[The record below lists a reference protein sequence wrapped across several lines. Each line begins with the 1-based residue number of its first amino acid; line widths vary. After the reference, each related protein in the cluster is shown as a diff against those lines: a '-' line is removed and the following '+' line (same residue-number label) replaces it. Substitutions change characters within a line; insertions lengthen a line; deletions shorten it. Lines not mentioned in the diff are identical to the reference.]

1 MVIPV
6 TNPSFSSIQS
16 ELGGSNPITMGEY
29 TAWTEK
35 ASATSNVRM
44 ANFRGGFGMTV
55 GKHSISNSKG
65 PGTSDYY
72 GYSNLQNWNVQ
83 NGSVTSTTM
92 IMPSGTL
99 GAVYYAT
106 TENRVTYVV
115 QTGSNSNSGWTT
127 LTIKGYTYNRASAT
141 SYSYS
146 SPNATW
152 IFTTSTNPFGGVYG
166 DTTLIQVV

>member
-6 TNPSFSSIQS
+6 TNPSFGSIQT
-16 ELGGSNPITMGEY
+16 ELGGSNPIYMGEY
-29 TAWTEK
+29 TAWTEE
-35 ASATSNVRM
+35 SSSTNEVGMSQ
-44 ANFRGGFGMTV
+44 FRGGFGLTV
-55 GKHSISNSKG
+55 GKHSIPNSKG
-65 PGTSDYY
+65 LGNSNYY
-72 GYSNLQNWNVQ
+72 GYSNLANWNVQ

-106 TENRVTYVV
+106 TESRVTYVV

-152 IFTTSTNPFGGVYG
+152 IFSTSTDPFGGTYG
-166 DTTLIQVV
+166 DTTLIQVI

>member
-6 TNPSFSSIQS
+6 SNPSFGSIQT

-29 TAWTEK
+29 YAWTEE
-35 ASATSNVRM
+35 ASATSTVNM
-44 ANFRGGFGMTV
+44 SQFRGGFGMTV
-55 GKHSISNSKG
+55 GKHSISSGKG

-72 GYSNLQNWNVQ
+72 GYSSLQNWNVQ

-92 IMPSGTL
+92 IAPSGTL

-115 QTGSNSNSGWTT
+115 TGSNSNSGWTT
-127 LTIKGYTYNRASAT
+127 LTIKGYTYSRASAT
-141 SYSYS
+141 SYTYS
-146 SPNATW
+146 SPNRTW